1 MVCLPQSEVPR
12 LMSWEPSLHADP
24 LSLLQGEVKQ
34 TPTEGERVELAAC
47 AKALVSQEDLG
58 PQVRGVAP

>member
-1 MVCLPQSEVPR
+1 
-12 LMSWEPSLHADP
+12 MSWEPSLHADP
-24 LSLLQGEVKQ
+24 LSLLQGEVEQ

-58 PQVRGVAP
+58 PEVRGVAP

>member
-12 LMSWEPSLHADP
+12 LVSRKTLLHADP
-24 LSLLQGEVKQ
+24 LPLLQGEVEQ